1 MVLSIR
7 LGGAVMK
14 KNVFPLIPIVILLF
28 SGMCLAHPP
37 HQVGGFSLGKNVADY
52 NEMLKME
59 ASLPIRYMEC
69 LREVEIKKITGF
81 KSGLISY
88 GTCAAPGRIVRIKL
102 KYADST
108 RKYYDML
115 LKRFK
120 KRFDEP
126 VEWRGDP
133 FHMVTAWKW
142 SFVDKEQNRISLIL
156 QHNTKDE
163 EEKMGN
169 SVKLTM
175 WDHIIDERRCNEEK
189 YSDFRKTSKNG
200 AHIKK
205 GSGSMDWDRLIP
217 R

>member
-1 MVLSIR
+1 MKTPTLIGMLLALFLLPSICV
-7 LGGAVMK
+7 AQT
-14 KNVFPLIPIVILLF
+14 
-28 SGMCLAHPP
+28 P
-37 HQVGGFSLGKNVADY
+37 HQVGGFVLGKNIDEY
-52 NEMLKME
+52 EKLIKMKT
-59 ASLPIRYMEC
+59 ALP
-69 LREVEIKKITGF
+69 LRHLMSMMVVEIDRVEGF

-88 GTCAAPGRIVRIKL
+88 GTCSEPGRIVSIKL

-120 KRFDEP
+120 KSFDEP

-133 FHMVTAWKW
+133 FHVVTAWKW
-142 SFVDKEQNRISLIL
+142 SFVDKENNHISLIL

-175 WDHIIDERRCNEEK
+175 WNLIEDELHCFEEK
-189 YSDFRKTSKNG
+189 YPDFQKTSKKG
-200 AHIKK
+200 AHVKK
-205 GSGSMDWDRLIP
+205 GSGSMDWDMLIP

>member
-1 MVLSIR
+1 MKTQTLIGMFLALFLLPSICV
-7 LGGAVMK
+7 AQT
-14 KNVFPLIPIVILLF
+14 
-28 SGMCLAHPP
+28 P
-37 HQVGGFSLGKNVADY
+37 HQVGGFVLGKNIAEYKKLV
-52 NEMLKME
+52 KMKT
-59 ASLPIRYMEC
+59 ALPIRHIESIM
-69 LREVEIKKITGF
+69 EVEIDRVEGF

-88 GTCAAPGRIVRIKL
+88 GTCSVPGRIVRIKL

-120 KRFDEP
+120 KSFDEP

-133 FHMVTAWKW
+133 FHVVTAWKW
-142 SFVDKEQNRISLIL
+142 SFVDKENNLISLIL

-175 WDHIIDERRCNEEK
+175 WDLIEDERRCFEEK
-189 YSDFRKTSKNG
+189 YPDFRKTSKKG
-200 AHIKK
+200 AHFKK